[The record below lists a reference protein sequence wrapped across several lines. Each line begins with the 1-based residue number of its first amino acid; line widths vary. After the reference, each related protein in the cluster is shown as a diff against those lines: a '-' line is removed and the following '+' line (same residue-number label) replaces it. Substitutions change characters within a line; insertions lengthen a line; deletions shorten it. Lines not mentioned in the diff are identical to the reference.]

1 MSSRLI
7 LIRRRF
13 GGDAFLNTGDI
24 RLGRSLRFA
33 FKRWGHTGFESV
45 QYPTRCAVAEEFG
58 VASPRDEGVQ
68 NAFRAFSRK
77 RQGQLAQDDVFIE
90 FIRR

>member
-1 MSSRLI
+1 MSLRLI

-45 QYPTRCAVAEEFG
+45 QL
-58 VASPRDEGVQ
+58 ASRMSFWIISHVLMATTKD
-68 NAFRAFSRK
+68 AARFR
-77 RQGQLAQDDVFIE
+77 L
-90 FIRR
+90 